1 MRAEIGD
8 RVVLHGRNGTRI
20 GVIVEVPEG
29 DEAGGS
35 RVRWAD
41 GGESAMSVVSEAA
54 EQTGHATWD
63 AAKTVPAV
71 TWRRGVTAG
80 VGHEAS
86 LAQEKLAAKVETE
99 DAAVADDTA
108 AAEATAVTDDTAV
121 AEATAVAT
129 EAPAEH
135 KPASGE

>member
-20 GVIVEVPEG
+20 GVVVEVPEG
-29 DEAGGS
+29 DEGGGS

-41 GGESAMSVVSEAA
+41 GGESAMSVVSEPA

-86 LAQEKLAAKVETE
+86 LAQEKLAATVETGDTSATE
-99 DAAVADDTA
+99 DTPVVEDTA
-108 AAEATAVTDDTAV
+108 LADDTAV
-121 AEATAVAT
+121 A